1 MSSSPASPTIGTR
14 RSRIRLDAL
23 GVAVLAVLITIV
35 AWNRLSVDPW
45 MARVDVLTFFM
56 PWYAFMGD
64 RLRAFDVP
72 GWNPHLFSGAPFA
85 GDPESGWM
93 YLPAMLFFPFLAA
106 VSAFK
111 AMVAFQLA
119 VAGLSTY
126 AFARVLGMGVV
137 ASLVAATVFAFG
149 PFLHHNTY
157 CCTIRVQLAT
167 WIPLALLGIELAL
180 RAARWQDR
188 VAPWFLTGLALT
200 QMFSGWLGQGLV
212 NGLLLVASYLGYRA
226 LLSSPGP
233 ERDLRSRLLV
243 GVTTGI
249 AILGLG
255 LAVGAAGIL
264 PRFAVNPETN
274 LAGGRYDELPGGH
287 NYPPYPFADLLH
299 HVVGDGYGHRAV
311 ALGGTAIVLSLLAP
325 ALARRRFAVP
335 YFAVMTLVVFTLSL
349 DTTPIHRL
357 FYLLPRFQVLHEHA
371 PHQVN
376 AVVMIGPAILSAA
389 AVESLKAWRGRRRL
403 LPVVAVPLLAMAA
416 ATAALRQ
423 RGEYV
428 GWPPLLAAATVT
440 GLVGL
445 VLAMPQDGQK
455 SARLHGLT
463 RWVPV
468 LILAVAVVQPTGQEV
483 VESWLG
489 RPLDPGWARFW
500 PPDPIYDRAVAVNA
514 ARTDPGGAGEFL
526 QARLA
531 EEGVFRYVGYGGVA
545 HPDDRARP
553 RTYQHRRTHPNIQ
566 AILVNARA
574 IRLGLYDIQ
583 GYKAVQLKRY
593 VEFLTALNGA
603 QQEYHVANLRPSGV
617 RSPLLNL
624 LNVRYIVVDATLP
637 QGREDVVGLTAGRRE
652 VFRNAA
658 VVVYE
663 NEAAFPRAWIIHDVR
678 AVKRGEALRPL
689 ARGTVDPRRTAFV
702 EGTAPAVSVPPD
714 PAAESARVTRY
725 EPDAITIA
733 ANAAAPG
740 LLVVGEVYAAGW
752 RAYVDGKPADVL
764 PTDHVLRGVPIP
776 AGEHTVELRYEL
788 RSLQL
793 GLLVSGLSTVA
804 MLAAFAVAGVRRWRR
819 GDRL

>member
-1 MSSSPASPTIGTR
+1 MAATR
-14 RSRIRLDAL
+14 AQSADLA
-23 GVAVLAVLITIV
+23 AVLVLAALTAIV
-35 AWNRLSVDPW
+35 AWNRLSIDPW

-64 RLRAFDVP
+64 RLSAFDIP
-72 GWNPHLFSGAPFA
+72 GWNPHVFSGAPFA

-93 YLPAMLFFPFLAA
+93 YLPAMLFFPFLSA

-111 AMVAFQLA
+111 AMVVFQLA

-126 AFARVLGMGVV
+126 AFARVLGLGTL
-137 ASLVAATVFAFG
+137 ASLVAATVFEFG
-149 PFLHHNTY
+149 PFLHHDTY

-167 WIPLALLGIELAL
+167 WIPLALLGVELAL
-180 RAARWQDR
+180 RAGRWQDR
-188 VAPWFLTGLALT
+188 VAPWFLTGLALN
-200 QMFSGWLGQGLV
+200 QMFTGWLGQGLV

-226 LLSSPGP
+226 LLSSPRP
-233 ERDLRSRLLV
+233 ERDLRARLLV

-274 LAGGRYDELPGGH
+274 LAGGRYDDLPGGH

-299 HVVGDGYGHRAV
+299 HLVSDGYGHRAV
-311 ALGGTAIVLSLLAP
+311 ALGGAAIILSLLAP

-389 AVESLKAWRGRRRL
+389 AVESLRSWRGRRRL

-416 ATAALRQ
+416 VTTMLRQ
-423 RGEYV
+423 RGEV
-428 GWPPLLAAATVT
+428 LGWAPLIAATAVT
-440 GLVGL
+440 GLVALAIAVPRDARVGPGL
-445 VLAMPQDGQK
+445 RGVM
-455 SARLHGLT
+455 
-463 RWVPV
+463 RWVPA
-468 LILAVAVVQPTGQEV
+468 LIFAVAVVQPTGQEV
-483 VESWLG
+483 IESWLG

-545 HPDDRARP
+545 HPDEGARP
-553 RTYQHRRTHPNIQ
+553 QTYQHRRTQPNIQ

-574 IRLGLYDIQ
+574 VRLGLYDIQ
-583 GYKAVQLKRY
+583 GYKAVQLERY
-593 VEFLTALNGA
+593 VEFLTTLNGT
-603 QQEYHVANLRPSGV
+603 QQEYHVANVRPTGV

-624 LNVRYIVVDATLP
+624 LNVRYILVDASLP
-637 QGREDVVGLTAGRRE
+637 PNREDVVALTEGRRE

-658 VVVYE
+658 VAVYE
-663 NEAAFPRAWIIHDVR
+663 NESTLPHAWIVHDVR
-678 AVKRGEALRPL
+678 SVQRGEALRPL

-702 EGTAPAVSVPPD
+702 EGAAPAVSLPPD
-714 PAAESARVTRY
+714 PAAESARVT
-725 EPDAITIA
+725 
-733 ANAAAPG
+733 
-740 LLVVGEVYAAGW
+740 
-752 RAYVDGKPADVL
+752 
-764 PTDHVLRGVPIP
+764 
-776 AGEHTVELRYEL
+776 
-788 RSLQL
+788 
-793 GLLVSGLSTVA
+793 
-804 MLAAFAVAGVRRWRR
+804 
-819 GDRL
+819 